1 VKFFSD
7 RGRGDG
13 RSRGAERRERGNH
26 RRPLY
31 SYKRLK
37 VPKGFIFSELFT
49 KNSQFRVPR
58 ASFCPAFS
66 FYTPVVTEL
75 CQKTAFRRFFRS
87 AGKEKSG
94 LAALFFLETSGLRS
108 CVPAPVG

>member
-1 VKFFSD
+1 
-7 RGRGDG
+7 
-13 RSRGAERRERGNH
+13 
-26 RRPLY
+26 
-31 SYKRLK
+31 
-37 VPKGFIFSELFT
+37 
-49 KNSQFRVPR
+49 QFRVPR

-94 LAALFFLETSGLRS
+94 LAALFLF
-108 CVPAPVG
+108 PVFHPFSKQNAG